1 MKKILSLSIL
11 LFCVLTISGQEILRL
26 EEGRPAGKASLEQMS
41 WLAGYWAGPGL
52 GGHCDEVWLPAVDNS
67 MSGAFRYVK
76 EGSIVFTEYLVIEEI
91 EETLALK
98 VKHFNRD
105 LTAWE
110 EKDDWVSFRLIKVE
124 GQTAYFHGL
133 TLHRQADSLTIKLAL
148 KSGERAWEEV
158 FKYSKQD
165 L

>member
-1 MKKILSLSIL
+1 VKAILSLSIAL
-11 LFCVLTISGQEILRL
+11 LFVMTLNGQDILRL
-26 EEGRPAGKASLEQMS
+26 DEGQQPGKASIGQMG
-41 WLAGYWAGPGL
+41 WLVGYWAGPGL

-67 MSGAFRYVK
+67 MSGAFRYAK
-76 EGSIVFTEYLVIEEI
+76 EGSIIFTEYLVIEEI
-91 EETLALK
+91 DESLTLK

-110 EKDDWVSFRLIKVE
+110 EKDDWVSFRLIKVD

-133 TLHRQADSLTIKLAL
+133 TMHRQADSLTIKLAL

>member
-1 MKKILSLSIL
+1 MKTFLVLSIS
-11 LFCVLTISGQEILRL
+11 LFFMLTINGQEIVRL
-26 EEGRPAGKASLEQMS
+26 GEGQQAGKASVDQMS
-41 WLAGYWAGPGL
+41 WLVGYWAGPGL

-91 EETLALK
+91 DETLALK

-133 TLHRQADSLTIKLAL
+133 TLHRHADSLTIKLAL
-148 KSGERAWEEV
+148 KSGERTWEEV